1 MVPLPVPRNV
11 RGSVL
16 NVLFVTDERGA
27 IERMSFLAVGDDEFS
42 RRVVNALRQTPMSA
56 ALRTDGTPV
65 RGYGLLRFTF

>member
-1 MVPLPVPRNV
+1 
-11 RGSVL
+11 
-16 NVLFVTDERGA
+16 
-27 IERMSFLAVGDDEFS
+27 MSFLAVGDDEFS